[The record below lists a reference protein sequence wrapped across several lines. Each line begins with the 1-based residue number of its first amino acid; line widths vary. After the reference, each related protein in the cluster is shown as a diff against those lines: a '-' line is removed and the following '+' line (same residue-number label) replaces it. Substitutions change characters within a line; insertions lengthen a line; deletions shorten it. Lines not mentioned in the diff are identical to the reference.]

1 MLPLPIQYKKGEFFM
16 RKKPN
21 KAFRLL
27 SIADRLIDGSEISLE
42 ALSNEF
48 GVTMLTVKRD
58 INILRDYIAES
69 NNMTQNAIAYNELK
83 NTYFL
88 IKPEREWVTAKEAV
102 AVTEILLASDKLSK
116 EEAASVLHKIITQ
129 VDPKEREEARKAIT
143 KDYENYK

>member
-1 MLPLPIQYKKGEFFM
+1 M

-69 NNMTQNAIAYNELK
+69 NNTTQNAIAYNKAK

>member
-1 MLPLPIQYKKGEFFM
+1 M

-58 INILRDYIAES
+58 INVLRDYIAES

>member
-1 MLPLPIQYKKGEFFM
+1 M

-69 NNMTQNAIAYNELK
+69 NNMTQNAIEYNELK

>member
-1 MLPLPIQYKKGEFFM
+1 M

-58 INILRDYIAES
+58 INVLRDYIAES
-69 NNMTQNAIAYNELK
+69 NNMTQNAIAYNESK

>member
-1 MLPLPIQYKKGEFFM
+1 M

>member
-1 MLPLPIQYKKGEFFM
+1 M
-16 RKKPN
+16 RKKPD

-27 SIADRLIDGSEISLE
+27 SIADRLIDGSEVSLE

-48 GVTMLTVKRD
+48 GVTMLTIKRD
-58 INILRDYIAES
+58 IKTLRDYIAES
-69 NNMTQNAIAYNELK
+69 NNTTQNAIAYNEAK

-102 AVTEILLASDKLSK
+102 AVTEILLASDKLGK
-116 EEAASVLHKIITQ
+116 EEAAAVLHKIITQ
-129 VDPKEREEARKAIT
+129 VDPSEREQARKAIT

>member
-1 MLPLPIQYKKGEFFM
+1 M
-16 RKKPN
+16 RKKPD

-27 SIADRLIDGSEISLE
+27 SIADRLIDGSELSLE

-48 GVTMLTVKRD
+48 GVTMLTIKRD
-58 INILRDYIAES
+58 IKTLRDYIAES
-69 NNMTQNAIAYNELK
+69 NNMTQNAIAYNESK

-102 AVTEILLASDKLSK
+102 TVTEILLASDKLSK

-129 VDPKEREEARKAIT
+129 VDPSEREQARKAIT
-143 KDYENYK
+143 EDYENYK

>member
-1 MLPLPIQYKKGEFFM
+1 M
-16 RKKPN
+16 RKKPD

-27 SIADRLIDGSEISLE
+27 SIADRLIDGSELSLE

-48 GVTMLTVKRD
+48 GVTMLTIKRD
-58 INILRDYIAES
+58 IKTLRDYIAES
-69 NNMTQNAIAYNELK
+69 NNMTQNAIAYNESK

-102 AVTEILLASDKLSK
+102 TVTEILLASDKLGK

-129 VDPKEREEARKAIT
+129 VDPSEREQARKAIT
-143 KDYENYK
+143 EDYENYK

>member
-1 MLPLPIQYKKGEFFM
+1 M
-16 RKKPN
+16 RKKPD

-27 SIADRLIDGSEISLE
+27 SIADRFIDGSELSLE

-48 GVTMLTVKRD
+48 GVTMLTIKRD
-58 INILRDYIAES
+58 IKTLRDYIAES
-69 NNMTQNAIAYNELK
+69 NNMTQNAIAYNESK

-102 AVTEILLASDKLSK
+102 TVTEILLASDKLSK

-129 VDPKEREEARKAIT
+129 VDPSEREQARKAIT
-143 KDYENYK
+143 EDYENYK